1 MNRADVSRYVDNL
14 DLQLEE
20 RHRSNCPSCDG
31 HNTFTVTRTT
41 SGVLY
46 NCYKAGCNL
55 SGASGVTIRVSDM
68 VHKDAKMEKEFV
80 LPDYVVR
87 NRPEIQEWATQ
98 WNLDANH
105 FQLQYDVKENR
116 VVFPVYNKHKIV
128 DATGRATSKKV
139 APKWKRYG
147 TSSLAYTT
155 GNGPI
160 AVLVEDVISAAVI
173 SLVDD
178 NCMGV
183 AILGTSLLSAHV
195 EQLQACTGI
204 IVALDPDAARKT
216 LEFTRQLRGE
226 LPNTRVYAL
235 NLEDDLKYRRKND
248 IVNVQE
254 CIRRKIWN

>member
-20 RHRSNCPSCDG
+20 RHRGNCPSCDG

-139 APKWKRYG
+139 APKW
-147 TSSLAYTT
+147 
-155 GNGPI
+155 
-160 AVLVEDVISAAVI
+160 
-173 SLVDD
+173 
-178 NCMGV
+178 
-183 AILGTSLLSAHV
+183 
-195 EQLQACTGI
+195 
-204 IVALDPDAARKT
+204 
-216 LEFTRQLRGE
+216 
-226 LPNTRVYAL
+226 
-235 NLEDDLKYRRKND
+235 
-248 IVNVQE
+248 
-254 CIRRKIWN
+254 

>member
-20 RHRSNCPSCDG
+20 RHRGNCPSCDG

-46 NCYKAGCNL
+46 NCYKAGCDL
-55 SGASGVTIRVSDM
+55 SGASGVAIRVSDM
-68 VHKDAKMEKEFV
+68 LHKATKTEQEFV

>member
-46 NCYKAGCNL
+46 NCYKAGCDL
-55 SGASGVTIRVSDM
+55 SGASGVAIRVSDM
-68 VHKDAKMEKEFV
+68 LHKATKTEQEFV

-87 NRPEIQEWATQ
+87 NRPEIQAWATQ
-98 WNLDANH
+98 WDLDANH

-116 VVFPVYNKHKIV
+116 VVFPVYHKHKIV
-128 DATGRATSKKV
+128 DATGRAISKQI

-155 GNGPI
+155 GKGHI
-160 AVLVEDVISAAVI
+160 AVLVEDVISAAVV

-178 NCMGV
+178 SCMGM

-195 EQLQACTGI
+195 GQLQECTGI
-204 IVALDPDAARKT
+204 IVALDPDAAKKT

-226 LPNTRVYAL
+226 LPNTKVYAL

-248 IVNVQE
+248 IVNIQE
-254 CIRRKIWN
+254 YIRRKIWN